1 MTELA
6 IVTLGADEVTFV
18 SIEDKMSRDELERE
32 LKKRPATNP
41 ANTLPEKESPI
52 SIEVGD
58 FFRRF
63 MLERH

>member
-41 ANTLPEKESPI
+41 ANTLPEKRI
-52 SIEVGD
+52 SHFD
-58 FFRRF
+58 
-63 MLERH
+63 